1 MLNVPAQ
8 NPPHAGDLLAPDLA
22 AELAEARRAL
32 AELEAE
38 READKAEQARKLRAI
53 AEAAERFGRAAI
65 GIIDEAGERNA
76 ASREPVERLRGTA
89 REASRQSQKMIEGS
103 ALATKNAQSLASGV
117 TTLSSSIL
125 HIGNSVEQ
133 QAALSAKLLS
143 SSAVSTDAV
152 EALGAQ
158 ADDIGA
164 LVAMIGAIANATDL
178 LALNAAIE
186 AARAGDAGRGFA
198 VVAREVKAL
207 AAETTAASGSIT
219 DLLARVRQRAT
230 LARGALADLG
240 SHIGELNATADSIFQ
255 ATVQQRT
262 VAQTINMQAEDTAD
276 DADDMARRLAS
287 FSGTIAAIE
296 TAAGEL
302 HVAGEQPGDAPD
314 LKALFDALTALI
326 SDPHRG

>member
-1 MLNVPAQ
+1 MLSAPSQ
-8 NPPHAGDLLAPDLA
+8 TIPSPGDPLDPDLA
-22 AELAEARRAL
+22 AQLAEARSAIARL
-32 AELEAE
+32 QAE
-38 READKAEQARKLRAI
+38 READKARHARTMRAI
-53 AEAAERFGRAAI
+53 AEAAERFGQAAI
-65 GIIDEAGERNA
+65 DAVAQASQRNA
-76 ASREPVERLRGTA
+76 ASREPVERLRSTA
-89 REASRQSQKMIEGS
+89 REASRQSEKMIEGS

-125 HIGNSVEQ
+125 HIGHSVEQ

-152 EALGAQ
+152 EALSAQ

-164 LVAMIGAIANATDL
+164 LVAMIGAIASATDL

-186 AARAGDAGRGFA
+186 AARAGNAGRGFA

-219 DLLARVRQRAT
+219 DLLVRVRQRAT

-276 DADDMARRLAS
+276 DADDMAQRLAG

-296 TAAGEL
+296 AAAGEL
-302 HVAGEQPGDAPD
+302 HLTGEERGGDPD
-314 LKALFDALTALI
+314 LQALLDGLIALVSDAQR
-326 SDPHRG
+326 D